1 MQLAFLYKKARKEG
15 SIMKLG
21 KKNAMETGTFM
32 AYACSCNCWCA
43 CTCNNCQSIGTANG
57 RQVANNTQIQLRKL
71 KVKVLYC
78 YLLRT

>member
-57 RQVANNTQIQLRKL
+57 RQVANNTQNSTTQ
-71 KVKVLYC
+71 VKSKGS
-78 YLLRT
+78 LLLPA